1 LANIIC
7 SSLGSGGDILPFL
20 RIGSRLRRRG
30 HHVTLI
36 SHCYWEDAAEK
47 AGIHF
52 CAIDSAP
59 EYSRFVNDEPLLN
72 SPRGIPEFLRR
83 HVFTKVPAEYDIIRQ
98 RSRTDQTFL
107 ITRDL
112 FDTGIRISAE
122 KLGIPFMT
130 IFVAPSQ
137 LATWKIRV
145 ELFRQACSDEIN
157 RLRNQMSLPSVSNW
171 KSWLAYPATSLA
183 LWPDWFAGSDPAW
196 PPGVTPVGFIID
208 QGHSDQVPAD
218 LQTYLSSGEQPI
230 LITGGT
236 GLYLGAEF
244 YKTSAEACSLLKR
257 RAVLVTQH
265 REHVPEDFRDSF
277 RWFDYLP
284 FNKVMKNVAAVIHHG
299 GRGTL
304 SSAIA
309 AGVPQLV
316 LAMGADRPDNAI
328 RLKGL
333 GVADYLPPPAWQP
346 AAVAEKLSAIIH
358 SEVVAQTCRTLAA
371 RMAATDALGS
381 ACDLIERVIAEGQG

>member
-1 LANIIC
+1 M
-7 SSLGSGGDILPFL
+7 
-20 RIGSRLRRRG
+20 
-30 HHVTLI
+30 
-36 SHCYWEDAAEK
+36 
-47 AGIHF
+47 HF

-59 EYSRFVNDEPLLN
+59 EYARFINDEPLLN

-83 HVFTKVPAEYDIIRQ
+83 HVFTKIPFEYDIIRQ
-98 RSRTDQTFL
+98 QSSGQTLL

-112 FDTGIRISAE
+112 FDTGVRISAE
-122 KLGIPFMT
+122 KLGIPFMI
-130 IFVAPSQ
+130 IFFAPSQ

-145 ELFRQACSDEIN
+145 ELFRQACSEEIN
-157 RLRNQMSLPSVSNW
+157 RLRNQLSLPAVNKW
-171 KSWLAYPATSLA
+171 ESWLAYPPAVA
-183 LWPDWFAGSDPAW
+183 LWPDWFAAHDPAW

-208 QGHSDQVPAD
+208 QEDSDQVPAD
-218 LQTYLSSGEQPI
+218 LQAYFSGGERPI

-236 GLYLGAEF
+236 GLYLTAEF
-244 YKTSAEACSLLKR
+244 YKTSAGACSLLKR
-257 RAVLVTQH
+257 RALLVTQH
-265 REHVPEDFRDSF
+265 REHVPQGFRDSF

-328 RLKGL
+328 RLKDL
-333 GVADYLPPPAWQP
+333 GVAEYLLPPEWQP
-346 AAVAEKLSAIIH
+346 AALAEKLHALIQ
-358 SEVVAQTCRTLAA
+358 SEVVAKRCKALAA
-371 RMAATDALGS
+371 TMAATDAIGS
-381 ACDLIERVIAEGQG
+381 ACDLIERAVAEGQG